1 MAAVASSSGSHRRVI
16 DEEVVENAEATME
29 NRRGGRNFAKD
40 EVVEARVHT
49 ESSER
54 HAEEREVAGV
64 EPVSDDV
71 DRVVQLRAGRVSPN
85 LT

>member
-1 MAAVASSSGSHRRVI
+1 MAAVASSSGSHRRAI
-16 DEEVVENAEATME
+16 DEEVVDNAGATME
-29 NRRGGRNFAKD
+29 NRRGGRIFAKN

-54 HAEEREVAGV
+54 HAEEREVAGA
-64 EPVSDDV
+64 ESVSDDV